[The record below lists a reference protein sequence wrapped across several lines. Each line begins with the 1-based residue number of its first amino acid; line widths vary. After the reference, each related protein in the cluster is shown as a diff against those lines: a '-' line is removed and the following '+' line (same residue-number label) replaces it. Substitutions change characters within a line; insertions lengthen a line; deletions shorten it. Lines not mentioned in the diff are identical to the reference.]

1 MALIQRLNA
10 TSGKS
15 DQNRLTKQYKKLFDL
30 EGVGLTFDKE
40 ALRAVARRALKRGTG
55 ARGLRAILED
65 MMTEIM
71 FELPSREDVREVV
84 VTEESVTDGR
94 QPLIVTERA
103 RQKKE
108 A

>member
-1 MALIQRLNA
+1 
-10 TSGKS
+10 
-15 DQNRLTKQYKKLFDL
+15 
-30 EGVGLTFDKE
+30 
-40 ALRAVARRALKRGTG
+40 
-55 ARGLRAILED
+55 

-84 VTEESVTDGR
+84 VTEESVTEGR
-94 QPLIVTERA
+94 QPLVVTEQR